1 MNDNNLC
8 NEVCNDFLPA
18 FRMLAGTNLY
28 SITLAGSHGKGIADK
43 SSDFDFCLYY
53 EKPAKMEDRRIAYK
67 EIEQLIAKWK
77 EKGVVVDGVWPRTYE
92 EVEKQ
97 LDTWTSGNGEPE
109 SYMWTI
115 WGYHFLTSIYNQQIL
130 EDTHGKVGQWKERL
144 STYPEALKDSIIKK
158 HVNSLEYWR
167 NDYHYRNKVQR
178 KDVVFLASITTRL
191 VHDMMQVIYALNKFY
206 YPGDG
211 MNLKYTEQ
219 FELKPVNFEERITD
233 IFRISD
239 AEDTY
244 EVQYVK
250 LTGLIDEVLELA
262 R

>member
-8 NEVCNDFLPA
+8 NEVCKDFLPA
-18 FRMLAGTNLY
+18 FRKLAGTDVY

-53 EKPAKMEDRRIAYK
+53 EKPAKMADRHIAYK
-67 EIEQLIAKWK
+67 EIEKLIA
-77 EKGVVVDGVWPRTYE
+77 
-92 EVEKQ
+92 
-97 LDTWTSGNGEPE
+97 N
-109 SYMWTI
+109 
-115 WGYHFLTSIYNQQIL
+115 
-130 EDTHGKVGQWKERL
+130 WKERL

-158 HVNSLEYWR
+158 HVTSLEYWR
-167 NDYHYRNKVQR
+167 NDYHYKNKAQR
-178 KDVVFLASITTRL
+178 KDAVFLASITTRL
-191 VHDMMQVIYALNKFY
+191 VHDMMQVIYALNEFY

-219 FELKPVNFEERITD
+219 FKLKPENFEARVTD

-239 AEDTY
+239 ADDTY
-244 EVQYVK
+244 EVQYEK
-250 LTGLIDEVLELA
+250 LTGLIDEVLELT